1 MPHTPDGGDPPDDAR
16 GVAPLDPRSL
26 RALAHPLRVRLLGA
40 LREYGP
46 ATASALGGR
55 LGESSGATSYHLRQ
69 LAAAGLVVEVPE
81 RGTGRERWWRS
92 AHRGTRVDSLAEF
105 LGHPDPEVRGALNTL
120 LYAQAAAHAEQL
132 STWLGTMHEWPARW
146 HEASDV
152 SQFTLRL
159 TPDLARELGERVH
172 ELILSYQDRV
182 PEDAGDAED
191 PGDAAGAEDAA
202 RVRIHLHAFP
212 RDAG

>member
-1 MPHTPDGGDPPDDAR
+1 MTRPPAENAASDD
-16 GVAPLDPRSL
+16 VTPLDPRSL

-69 LAAAGLVVEVPE
+69 LAAAGLVAEVPE
-81 RGTGRERWWRS
+81 RGTARERWWRA
-92 AHRGTRVDSLAEF
+92 AHRGTRVDSVAEF
-105 LGHPDPEVRGALNTL
+105 LTHPDPEVRGALGTL

-132 STWLGTMHEWPARW
+132 GAWLGSMQEWPARW
-146 HEASDV
+146 QEASDV
-152 SQFTLRL
+152 SQYTLKL
-159 TPDLARELGERVH
+159 TPGLTRELGERVH
-172 ELILSYQDRV
+172 ALIDSYRDRAT
-182 PEDAGDAED
+182 EDEPD
-191 PGDAAGAEDAA
+191 AEDAA
-202 RVRIHLHAFP
+202 QVRIHLHAFP